1 MLEVALNNM
10 ATKYKKNPA
19 KMRRNATIAQD
30 HLNGLNYSKIAKKHG
45 IDKSTVYRAL
55 NKVEM
60 KEVIDQ
66 GTSQI
71 IALIPKAVDV
81 HLKAMENKEN
91 PALALKASE
100 TILKTGAIVPGNT
113 VNQTINNIYKQTNN
127 LITDK
132 TVNLVKKILP
142 GFQVDEQEI
151 VDIPA

>member
-1 MLEVALNNM
+1 MTNNKNNTIR
-10 ATKYKKNPA
+10 TKRDE
-19 KMRRNATIAQD
+19 MIAQD
-30 HLNGLNYSKIAKKHG
+30 RGAGMTYQKLSEKFGLT
-45 IDKSTVYRAL
+45 KSGVQYVL
-55 NKVEM
+55 NKPEM
-60 KEVIDQ
+60 KEIIDT

-100 TILKTGAIVPGNT
+100 TILKTGAIVPSNT

-142 GFQVDEQEI
+142 GFQVDEQEPI
-151 VDIPA
+151 DIPA